1 MIFGI
6 NTTSDISKL
15 SQITYNNFEISL
27 VYLCQISLQIML
39 LPILS
44 FLLLLNSLIFLSF
57 FGFLR
62 NAGTWIATC
71 VYFFSREYHD
81 FLICFHACQCRRDCR
96 IRGSASTAIGRRWKT
111 VGKFTNT
118 YSGHEWIFPK
128 NFFSGRRL
136 SSSNSSFIVYCK
148 RSSALPTFLCWH
160 VFAQP
165 ARTLKIWTNR
175 EARKKPIRNPLIS
188 NAQICPCD
196 SAGYQNEL
204 LGTNSQTDYNN
215 GLRDT
220 WAGCKAG

>member
-1 MIFGI
+1 
-6 NTTSDISKL
+6 
-15 SQITYNNFEISL
+15 
-27 VYLCQISLQIML
+27 ML

-62 NAGTWIATC
+62 NAGTWIVTC
-71 VYFFSREYHD
+71 VYFFREYHD

-96 IRGSASTAIGRRWKT
+96 ICGSTSTAIGRRWKT
-111 VGKFTNT
+111 VGNLQTHILALNEF
-118 YSGHEWIFPK
+118 SQRI
-128 NFFSGRRL
+128 FFSGRRL
-136 SSSNSSFIVYCK
+136 SSLNSSFTVYCK
-148 RSSALPTFLCWH
+148 RSLALPTSLCWH

-165 ARTLKIWTNR
+165 ARTRKIWTNR
-175 EARKKPIRNPLIS
+175 EARKKSIRNPVIS
-188 NAQICPCD
+188 NAQICLCD

-204 LGTNSQTDYNN
+204 FVTNSQTGYKN

>member
-1 MIFGI
+1 
-6 NTTSDISKL
+6 
-15 SQITYNNFEISL
+15 
-27 VYLCQISLQIML
+27 ML

-71 VYFFSREYHD
+71 VDFFPWISWFPDLFSR
-81 FLICFHACQCRRDCR
+81 LPV
-96 IRGSASTAIGRRWKT
+96 STRLQNMRQYFYGDWKT
-111 VGKFTNT
+111 LENSRQFTNT
-118 YSGHEWIFPK
+118 YSGLEWILSK
-128 NFFSGRRL
+128 NFFFSGRKL
-136 SSSNSSFIVYCK
+136 SSLNNSFTVYCK
-148 RSSALPTFLCWH
+148 RSLALPTSLCWH

-165 ARTLKIWTNR
+165 ARTRKIWTNR
-175 EARKKPIRNPLIS
+175 EVRKKSIRNPVIS
-188 NAQICPCD
+188 NAQICLCD

-204 LGTNSQTDYNN
+204 FVTNSQTGYKN